1 EVVVFSRKN
10 PQTIV
15 YQTSSAK
22 LPGLEQ
28 GDASA
33 NILSVQVQKFGHLL
47 RESQLLIDSVK
58 KKDTATPKTQISV
71 NVMNQVSGEVFVRA
85 MPPISDETGYW
96 RLVMRHQSGS
106 LEQMITQTRRRN
118 LAISFGILVLLGI
131 SVAIVLIAARRSQ
144 QLARQQM
151 EFVAAVSH
159 ELRTPL
165 AVICSAA
172 ENLADGVVW
181 NPQRVAQYGTLIRR
195 EGRRLTEMVE
205 QVLELAGVHSGRRTY
220 HLAPVEVRTLVES
233 ALIPYAPL
241 LDEGNFSV
249 EVELESELPFL
260 YGEMAALRRAL
271 QNLLS
276 NAMKYSGDQRWI
288 RITAR
293 LYKTESRSEIWL
305 AVTDKGVG
313 IKPGDVPHIFDQF
326 FRSSEAVEAQIHGS
340 GLGLS
345 LVKHIVEAHGGHIS
359 VQSQPGL
366 GSTFTLHLPVTSVV
380 IPEKPDSI
388 EDVYEPTHFA
398 HRR

>member
-1 EVVVFSRKN
+1 
-10 PQTIV
+10 
-15 YQTSSAK
+15 
-22 LPGLEQ
+22 
-28 GDASA
+28 
-33 NILSVQVQKFGHLL
+33 
-47 RESQLLIDSVK
+47 
-58 KKDTATPKTQISV
+58 
-71 NVMNQVSGEVFVRA
+71 
-85 MPPISDETGYW
+85 
-96 RLVMRHQSGS
+96 
-106 LEQMITQTRRRN
+106 
-118 LAISFGILVLLGI
+118 
-131 SVAIVLIAARRSQ
+131 
-144 QLARQQM
+144 
-151 EFVAAVSH
+151 
-159 ELRTPL
+159 
-165 AVICSAA
+165 
-172 ENLADGVVW
+172 
-181 NPQRVAQYGTLIRR
+181 
-195 EGRRLTEMVE
+195 
-205 QVLELAGVHSGRRTY
+205 
-220 HLAPVEVRTLVES
+220 VEVRTLVES